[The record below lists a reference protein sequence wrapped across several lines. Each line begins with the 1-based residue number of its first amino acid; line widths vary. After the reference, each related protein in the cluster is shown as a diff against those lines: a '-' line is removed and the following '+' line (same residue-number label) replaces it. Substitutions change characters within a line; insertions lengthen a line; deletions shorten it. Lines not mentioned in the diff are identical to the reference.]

1 MTQEREFYAT
11 TVDEAVG
18 KAANELG
25 LPSEEIS
32 YTVLDE
38 GNSGFL
44 GIGARDAR
52 ILVTT
57 TVSAPEAAI
66 EDDEPLANEPVAD
79 EPVADEPVAT
89 VPDDDAGADSP
100 DEEPP
105 DIGASSETSPLAEVY
120 GDSSDSEQEEAP
132 QELLDKVR
140 ELVSSTLDA
149 MDFDAQVEVYDAG
162 GFIAVDVASED
173 TALFIGQKGETIDAL
188 QYLVNVAAFKERDF
202 FKRIV
207 LDAEGYRQRRVEAI
221 QGMAHRTARK
231 AIRERRTVEMPP
243 MNSSER
249 RVVHL
254 YLSENPNVTTE
265 SEGTGDGR
273 RVMVSPS

>member
-1 MTQEREFYAT
+1 MTEEREFYAA
-11 TVDEAVG
+11 TVDEAVS
-18 KAANELG
+18 KAADELA
-25 LPSEEIS
+25 LPADEIS

-38 GNSGFL
+38 GNTGFL

-57 TVSAPEAAI
+57 TVSTPEAAI
-66 EDDEPLANEPVAD
+66 VDDEPLA
-79 EPVADEPVAT
+79 T
-89 VPDDDAGADSP
+89 VLDDASANSP

-105 DIGASSETSPLAEVY
+105 ESGASAETSPLAEVY
-120 GDSSDSEQEEAP
+120 GESSGSEPAEAP
-132 QELLDKVR
+132 QELLDEVR
-140 ELVSSTLDA
+140 DLVTTFLDA
-149 MDFDAQVEVYDAG
+149 MDFDAGVEVYDAG

-188 QYLVNVAAFKERDF
+188 QYLVNVGAFKERDF

-231 AIRERRTVEMPP
+231 ALRERRTVEMPP

>member
-1 MTQEREFYAT
+1 MTEEREFYAT

-18 KAANELG
+18 KAADELG
-25 LPSEEIS
+25 LPADEIS
-32 YTVLDE
+32 YSVLDE

-52 ILVTT
+52 ILVTSS
-57 TVSAPEAAI
+57 VSTPEAAI
-66 EDDEPLANEPVAD
+66 EGDEPLEED
-79 EPVADEPVAT
+79 EPLPAVPPDASANSPNDEPL
-89 VPDDDAGADSP
+89 
-100 DEEPP
+100 
-105 DIGASSETSPLAEVY
+105 DIAASSETSSLAEIY
-120 GDSSDSEQEEAP
+120 GESSDSDQDEAP
-132 QELLDKVR
+132 LELLDEVR
-140 ELVSSTLDA
+140 DLVSTILDA
-149 MDFDAQVEVYDAG
+149 MDFDARVEVYDAG

-188 QYLVNVAAFKERDF
+188 QYLVNVASFKERDF

-231 AIRERRTVEMPP
+231 ALRERRTVEMPP